1 VQFSR
6 QGEAKALDLDHF
18 EPTPLWEERYDLR
31 RRKRGKS
38 GVGG

>member
-1 VQFSR
+1 MQFSR

-31 RRKRGKS
+31 RRRRTAFKPR
-38 GVGG
+38 